1 MKKIEHIF
9 INILFVLCPLLIS
22 CDEQNERTP
31 LYYDAWGI
39 CNEEFDPIN
48 NCTWIKS
55 IIQDNQDTRLIIAE
69 VIGMLSTEVDNSELM
84 LDELFYGY
92 QIYYEHKGC
101 LSRVSDGLYT
111 DTYDCI
117 GDIITGTGRIGE
129 YFYYPDTTGNSILF
143 YKYEII
149 SYNII
154 YEH

>member
-9 INILFVLCPLLIS
+9 INILFALCPLLIS

-101 LSRVSDGLYT
+101 WSSSLPYG
-111 DTYDCI
+111 TYDCMGNPI
-117 GDIITGTGRIGE
+117 GGTSLIGE